1 MNKLEKIYNF
11 LNDAQTYYLATVDKD
26 QPRVR
31 PFGTI
36 LLFENK
42 LYIQTGKNKDVS
54 KQILNNNKVELC
66 AFLNGDW
73 LRLQGTLEED
83 QRREVKKVMLDKYP
97 SLRAMYNEDDN
108 NTEVFYFKSGIAT
121 FSSFTK
127 PKEEFEI

>member
-1 MNKLEKIYNF
+1 MSQLEKIYNF
-11 LNDAQTYYLATVDKD
+11 INDAQTYYLATVDKD

-73 LRLQGTLEED
+73 LRLEGILEED
-83 QRREVKKVMLDKYP
+83 TRREVKKTMLDNYP

-127 PKEEFEI
+127 PKEEFKF

>member
-11 LNDAQTYYLATVDKD
+11 LNDAQTYYLATVDND

-54 KQILNNNKVELC
+54 KQILNNNKVEIC

-73 LRLQGTLEED
+73 LRLEGILEED
-83 QRREVKKVMLDKYP
+83 SRREVKKVMLDKYP

-127 PKEEFEI
+127 PKEEYEI

>member
-1 MNKLEKIYNF
+1 MKE
-11 LNDAQTYYLATVDKD
+11 AEVYYLATVDND

-42 LYIQTGKNKDVS
+42 LYIQTGKNNDVS
-54 KQILNNNKVELC
+54 KQILNNNKVEIC

-73 LRLQGTLEED
+73 LRLEGILEED
-83 QRREVKKVMLDKYP
+83 SRREVKKVMLDKYP

-127 PKEEFEI
+127 PKEEYEI

>member
-11 LNDAQTYYLATVDKD
+11 INDAQTYYLATVDKD

-54 KQILNNNKVELC
+54 KQIINNNKVELC

-73 LRLQGTLEED
+73 LRLKGILEED
-83 QRREVKKVMLDKYP
+83 TRREVKKTMLDKYP

-127 PKEEFEI
+127 PKEEFKF

>member
-108 NTEVFYFKSGIAT
+108 NTEIFYFKSGIAI

>member
-54 KQILNNNKVELC
+54 KQILNNNKVEIC

-73 LRLQGTLEED
+73 LRLEGILEED
-83 QRREVKKVMLDKYP
+83 PRREVKKVMLDKYP

-127 PKEEFEI
+127 PKEEYEI